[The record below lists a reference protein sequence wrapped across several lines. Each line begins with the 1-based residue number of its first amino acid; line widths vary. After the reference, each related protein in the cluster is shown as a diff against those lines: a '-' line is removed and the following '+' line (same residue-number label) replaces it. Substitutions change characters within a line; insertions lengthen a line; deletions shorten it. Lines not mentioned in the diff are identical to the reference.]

1 MTCYVRDIAGHVTS
15 CDLLQDILYCYPKDA
30 LASSDNGVE
39 GRGGRGESTRGHL
52 LQLRGVFLTLSDV
65 MASITTEKKSW

>member
-1 MTCYVRDIAGHVTS
+1 MS
-15 CDLLQDILYCYPKDA
+15 CDFLQDILYCYPKDA

-39 GRGGRGESTRGHL
+39 GRRGSTRSHL